1 MNGHLPLSWT
11 HWVCPSDPIP
21 CCLSRATGLKHKL
34 SPGIISEG
42 GRELVPR
49 KESKLE
55 FQCGVNWWE
64 LDRKTPRIKKKWER
78 GKGIDSDRDVS
89 SINLLLFP
97 SSSHALHFIP
107 FVKIARAPD
116 IDYQLFNTDVMSQLK
131 PKKEKKK
138 TGWNRFSGLLAW
150 WASSSLSRRRLR
162 SFCTNASRP
171 SRWTYPCLHPHEGC
185 HDPDLNSDSIDCDF

>member
-89 SINLLLFP
+89 SINL
-97 SSSHALHFIP
+97 SSFP
-107 FVKIARAPD
+107 FVFPCVAFYSFREDCPGTGYWLSTIQYWR
-116 IDYQLFNTDVMSQLK
+116 DVTTET
-131 PKKEKKK
+131 KKGKKN